1 MVISLVI
8 VIRLRGTEAATQ
20 FTVNPEEYSPALW
33 AVRVCARAFV
43 SSGAAD
49 GRAVVEDGA
58 HSRSGSNITEP
69 EVESRDCVG

>member
-1 MVISLVI
+1 MVISVVI
-8 VIRLRGTEAATQ
+8 VICLRVTKAATQ

-33 AVRVCARAFV
+33 VVCVRAFV

-58 HSRSGSNITEP
+58 HSRSVSNITEP